1 MNSENNKM
9 LEKIWNL
16 RDYVQNLEEIKEDII
31 NNLKFLKDLD
41 DLTRNI
47 WVSYVQEYFYS
58 TISAQE
64 VLTVTEEKLEYHFFK
79 ISYKSPS

>member
-47 WVSYVQEYFYS
+47 WVSDV
-58 TISAQE
+58 
-64 VLTVTEEKLEYHFFK
+64 
-79 ISYKSPS
+79 